1 MRMLRSIFF
10 AVFLLG
16 LTAGCGSDP
25 AVEVPENPAPKPQ
38 SDPVATSDSTSAS
51 VPADSP

>member
-25 AVEVPENPAPKPQ
+25 AVEVPENPAPKPE
-38 SDPVATSDSTSAS
+38 SDPVPVSDSIP
-51 VPADSP
+51 VPVDSP

>member
-1 MRMLRSIFF
+1 MRILWSVFF

-16 LTAGCGSDP
+16 IAAGCGSDP

-38 SDPVATSDSTSAS
+38 SDPVPMSDSIP
-51 VPADSP
+51 VDSP

>member
-1 MRMLRSIFF
+1 MRILRLIFF

-16 LTAGCGSDP
+16 ITAGCGSDP

-38 SDPVATSDSTSAS
+38 SDPVPESNSIP
-51 VPADSP
+51 VDSP